1 MFAKKYNMKDFKL
14 KYEHLS
20 YEEFFKEINELGNN
34 SPKERLARAIMYEDD
49 FNGIE
54 SLQAL
59 VDMKILLKQFKPL
72 KDDLKN
78 QVSEW
83 KEAIQIALD
92 NKP

>member
-1 MFAKKYNMKDFKL
+1 MKDFKY

-20 YEEFFKEINELGNN
+20 YEEFFNEMMKVGKNTQQ
-34 SPKERLARAIMYEDD
+34 KRLARAIIYEDD
-49 FNGIE
+49 FNDL
-54 SLQAL
+54 SFDML

-78 QVSEW
+78 KVSQW
-83 KEAIQIALD
+83 KEAIQIAID

>member
-1 MFAKKYNMKDFKL
+1 MFAKKNNMKDFNS

-49 FNGIE
+49 FNDL
-54 SLQAL
+54 SFDML

-72 KDDLKN
+72 KEDLRN

-83 KEAIQIALD
+83 LEEIQISLD
-92 NKP
+92 NKPR

>member
-1 MFAKKYNMKDFKL
+1 MFAKKYNMKDFKY
-14 KYEHLS
+14 KYENLT
-20 YEEFFKEINELGNN
+20 YTEFVDELTDGGNTPN
-34 SPKERLARAIMYEDD
+34 ERLARAIMYEDD

>member
-1 MFAKKYNMKDFKL
+1 MKDFKY

-20 YEEFFKEINELGNN
+20 YEEFFNEMMKVGKNTQQ
-34 SPKERLARAIMYEDD
+34 KRLARAIIYEDD
-49 FNGIE
+49 FNDL
-54 SLQAL
+54 SFDML

-78 QVSEW
+78 QVSQW
-83 KEAIQIALD
+83 KEAIQIAID

>member
-1 MFAKKYNMKDFKL
+1 MKDFKL

-34 SPKERLARAIMYEDD
+34 SPKERLARKILTQKD
-49 FNGIE
+49 FNKRDI
-54 SLQAL
+54 SILI
-59 VDMKILLKQFKPL
+59 DMKILLKQFKPL

-92 NKP
+92 NKRE

>member
-1 MFAKKYNMKDFKL
+1 MKDFKY

-20 YEEFFKEINELGNN
+20 YEEFFNEMMKVGKNTQQ
-34 SPKERLARAIMYEDD
+34 KRLARAIIYEDD
-49 FNGIE
+49 FNDL
-54 SLQAL
+54 SFDML

-78 QVSEW
+78 KVSEW

-92 NKP
+92 NKRD

>member
-34 SPKERLARAIMYEDD
+34 SPKERLARKILTQKD
-49 FNGIE
+49 FNKRDI
-54 SLQAL
+54 SILI
-59 VDMKILLKQFKPL
+59 DMKILLKQLKPL
-72 KDDLKN
+72 KEDLRN

-83 KEAIQIALD
+83 LEEIQIAID

>member
-1 MFAKKYNMKDFKL
+1 MKDFKY

-20 YEEFFKEINELGNN
+20 YEEFFEKLNGLGNN
-34 SPKERLARAIMYEDD
+34 TPKERLARYIANQKD
-49 FNGIE
+49 FNKRGLE
-54 SLQAL
+54 ML

-78 QVSEW
+78 QVSQW
-83 KEAIQIALD
+83 KEAIQIAID

>member
-49 FNGIE
+49 FNDL
-54 SLQAL
+54 SFDML

-72 KDDLKN
+72 KEDLRN

>member
-1 MFAKKYNMKDFKL
+1 
-14 KYEHLS
+14 
-20 YEEFFKEINELGNN
+20 
-34 SPKERLARAIMYEDD
+34 MYEDD

-78 QVSEW
+78 KVSEW
-83 KEAIQIALD
+83 KEEIQIALD